1 MFFVLKRIEGV
12 NIVRH
17 VANGDQNSHVLLGN
31 IRNFPNSPENSDTP
45 RAYPNIA
52 SAILF
57 LPGDKVVFF
66 WRWPKHSF

>member
-31 IRNFPNSPENSDTP
+31 IRNFPKSPENSGTP

-52 SAILF
+52 
-57 LPGDKVVFF
+57 
-66 WRWPKHSF
+66 